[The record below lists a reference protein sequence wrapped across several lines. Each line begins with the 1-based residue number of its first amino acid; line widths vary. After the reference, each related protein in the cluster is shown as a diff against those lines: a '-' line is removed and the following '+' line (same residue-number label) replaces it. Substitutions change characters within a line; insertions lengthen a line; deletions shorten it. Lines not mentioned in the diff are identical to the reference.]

1 MALQD
6 AKRKPHRYE
15 VNRKKKNLLNSLEG
29 LTCDGGSDLLALF
42 V

>member
-1 MALQD
+1 MQRESLTGM
-6 AKRKPHRYE
+6 KLTG
-15 VNRKKKNLLNSLEG
+15 KKKNLLNSLEG